1 MPSSS
6 NYFQFTRTELQ
17 RFDIDLTKQTLV
29 SRSSLASSI
38 TAERDIGD
46 DRSLLWNEQVHYF
59 RGGGWQS
66 AAW

>member
-1 MPSSS
+1 L
-6 NYFQFTRTELQ
+6 R
-17 RFDIDLTKQTLV
+17 RFEIDLTKQTLV
-29 SRSSLASSI
+29 SRASLASSI